1 MQLFNPDDTSQRDS
15 LLPVHP
21 VVRNRYIAL
30 TPTIEYSYR
39 LVRERIWLSSPS
51 VYFFSTPR
59 MGKSQC
65 AMAIRHLASQ
75 EFTDKYIVLA
85 TCDVSSEET
94 IVVTI
99 ANAIKLFRKSREPV
113 DKLRERIITHIL
125 CELSSIDGS
134 HFLLLLDEM
143 QALGEKEYKHLQ
155 VIQNRLKLL
164 DISMT
169 TIGFAQHQINS
180 VRTSFVSGDEG
191 AVVARFLSE
200 RIEFPGCSSVKWLEE
215 VLRSFDEAL
224 FYPVDSNCSYTQF
237 FLPKAFS
244 AGFRISFYSSMIYDC
259 AVEAVSGS
267 SKRVI
272 PVEHMFHSVQLIL
285 TSSRLS
291 DDQGFVLDIN
301 LVKDAI
307 FKSGMSEFAKLM
319 SNDNE

>member
-1 MQLFNPDDTSQRDS
+1 MQFFDPNDAAQRDS
-15 LLPVHP
+15 LLSDHP

-65 AMAIRHLASQ
+65 AKAIRHLASQ
-75 EFTDKYIVLA
+75 EFANKYIVLA
-85 TCDVSSEET
+85 ACDLTHEES
-94 IVVTI
+94 VVFTI
-99 ANAIKLFRKSREPV
+99 ANAIGLFRKAREPI

-143 QALGEKEYKHLQ
+143 QTLGEKEYQHLQ

-164 DISMT
+164 DVSMT
-169 TIGFAQHQINS
+169 TIGFAQTEINS
-180 VRTSFVSGDEG
+180 VRTSFIASDQT
-191 AVVARFLSE
+191 ALVARFLSE
-200 RIEFPGCSSVKWLEE
+200 RIEFRGCSSKEWLEE
-215 VLRSFDEAL
+215 VLRSFDEIL

-244 AGFRISFYSSMIYDC
+244 VGFRISFYSSMIYDC

-267 SKRVI
+267 SKRII
-272 PVEHMFHSVQLIL
+272 PVEHMFHSVQLVLIN
-285 TSSRLS
+285 SRLS
-291 DDQGFVLDIN
+291 DDEGFVLNIN
-301 LVKDAI
+301 LVKDAML
-307 FKSGMSEFAKLM
+307 KSGMSEFAKLM
-319 SNDNE
+319 GNGQ